1 MEGGVKQVVVTAE
14 SCKTSGTRKRR
25 SSARKGVT
33 PTETRKIEK
42 QDHRQ
47 HTHTHIGGGGTS
59 PGTVVGLASSR
70 GPITANAPVVQASTA
85 VNAAKA
91 TLSAAVTPAPVPVST
106 TGGAI
111 PQKPVRV
118 ILGAGKKKVGVVLS
132 PTKVKKLPGVTP
144 QAKTRKAAKKIRM
157 SLSGFGKRVN
167 RANTIRRDAK
177 KQTLEEV
184 KKTLVEAKLIKTDT
198 KAPESVLRQM
208 LSDYMMLKNRA
219 L

>member
-47 HTHTHIGGGGTS
+47 HTHTHTHTGGGGTS

-70 GPITANAPVVQASTA
+70 GPITANAPVVVASTA
-85 VNAAKA
+85 VNAAKSTLAA
-91 TLSAAVTPAPVPVST
+91 TVTPAPT

-111 PQKPVRV
+111 PQKPVKV

-144 QAKTRKAAKKIRM
+144 QVKTRKAAKKIRM

>member
-47 HTHTHIGGGGTS
+47 HTHTHTHTGGGGTS

-70 GPITANAPVVQASTA
+70 GPITANAPVVVASTA

-91 TLSAAVTPAPVPVST
+91 TLAATVTPAPT

-111 PQKPVRV
+111 PQKPVKV

-144 QAKTRKAAKKIRM
+144 QVKTRKAAKKIRM